1 MLAKAMQSF
10 AVAIMLTLGAGTAFA
25 QSALDP
31 AAGAP
36 PRTPQPVSTRANT
49 AALSPSNEYRLGPG
63 DRVRITVYGQ
73 NNLTGEYSVDGNG
86 MLAFPLIGQLQ
97 AGGMTAG
104 ELQRAITD
112 KLSPDYIKDPSVSA
126 EVLTYRPFY
135 ILGEVRTPGSYP
147 YVNGMAILNAIA
159 LAGGFTY
166 RAQEEKFYIT
176 RIRDGRREKVAATPE
191 TDVLPGDII
200 TVRERYF

>member
-10 AVAIMLTLGAGTAFA
+10 AVAMLLLGSGTVWA

-36 PRTPQPVSTRANT
+36 PRAPEPAAARANT
-49 AALSPSNEYRLGPG
+49 ASLAPSNEYRLGPG

-73 NNLTGEYSVDGNG
+73 NNLTGEYSVDGSG
-86 MLAFPLIGQLQ
+86 MLSFPLIGQVQ
-97 AGGMTAG
+97 AGGMTAA
-104 ELQRAITD
+104 ELQQAITA

-126 EVLTYRPFY
+126 EVLTFRPFY

-159 LAGGFTY
+159 VAGGFTY
-166 RAQEEKFYIT
+166 RAHEEKFYIT
-176 RIRDGRREKVAATPE
+176 RITNGHRQKMAATPE

>member
-1 MLAKAMQSF
+1 MLAKAMQSV
-10 AVAIMLTLGAGTAFA
+10 AVAFALTLAPAAGWA

-36 PRTPQPVSTRANT
+36 PRTPEPVSTRANT

-73 NNLTGEYSVDGNG
+73 DNLTGEYSVDGNG
-86 MLAFPLIGQLQ
+86 VLAFPLIGQIQ

-104 ELQRAITD
+104 DLQRAITE
-112 KLSPDYIKDPSVSA
+112 KLSPDYLKDPSVSA
-126 EVLTYRPFY
+126 EVLSYRPFY

-166 RAQEEKFYIT
+166 RAHEEKFYIT
-176 RIRDGRREKVAATPE
+176 RIKNGQREKLAATPE

>member
-10 AVAIMLTLGAGTAFA
+10 AVAIVLTLGATGAWA

-49 AALSPSNEYRLGPG
+49 ASLGPSNEYRLGPG

-73 NNLTGEYSVDGNG
+73 NNLTGEYSVDGSG
-86 MLAFPLIGQLQ
+86 MLSFPLIGQVQ
-97 AGGMTAG
+97 AGGLTAG

-112 KLSPDYIKDPSVSA
+112 KLSPDYIKDPSVAA
-126 EVLTYRPFY
+126 EVLTFRPFY

-159 LAGGFTY
+159 VAGGFTY
-166 RAQEEKFYIT
+166 RAHEEKFYIT
-176 RIRDGRREKVAATPE
+176 RITNGHREKMAATPE

>member
-10 AVAIMLTLGAGTAFA
+10 AVAIMLTLAAGTASA

-31 AAGAP
+31 AGGAP

-49 AALSPSNEYRLGPG
+49 ASLSPSNEYRLGAG

-73 NNLTGEYSVDGNG
+73 NNLTGEYAVDGNG
-86 MLAFPLIGQLQ
+86 VLAFPLIGEVQ
-97 AGGMTAG
+97 AGGMTAS
-104 ELQRAITD
+104 ELQRTIAQ

-159 LAGGFTY
+159 VAGGFTY
-166 RAQEEKFYIT
+166 RAHEEKFYIT
-176 RIRDGRREKVAATPE
+176 RITNGHREKMAATPE
-191 TDVLPGDII
+191 SDVLPGDII